1 MPVTGR
7 RRRTITRPGGGGAA
21 AGPDDGHMA
30 RHWSVLVAIA
40 SILATIVPPAYSAA
54 PSRAELRIVR
64 LINRERARNH
74 LSPLR
79 VNVHLVDAA
88 RYHSREMLR
97 YGYFDHNSLHPA
109 RAWDRRVRSFLSR
122 SVVGEALA
130 WGAGTLAS
138 PSATVRMWM
147 ASPPHRRILLDPT
160 FRVIG
165 IGRVIGRFDGTS
177 GAAMVTADF
186 AGKR

>member
-1 MPVTGR
+1 
-7 RRRTITRPGGGGAA
+7 
-21 AGPDDGHMA
+21 MA
-30 RHWSVLVAIA
+30 RHWRVLLAVASVLAVIA
-40 SILATIVPPAYSAA
+40 PPAYSAA

-64 LINRERARNH
+64 LINRERAKHN
-74 LSPLR
+74 LAPLR

-109 RAWDRRVRSFLSR
+109 RAWDRRVRAFLSR
-122 SVVGEALA
+122 SLVGEALA
-130 WGAGTLAS
+130 WGAGTYAS

-147 ASPPHRRILLDPT
+147 ASPPHRRILLGPS

-165 IGRVIGRFDGTS
+165 IGRVVGQFDGTDDV
-177 GAAMVTADF
+177 AMVTADF